1 MARMK
6 RAAVDPQ
13 FPRRRTAVVVVALI
27 GGNDLLFRV
36 AERWTPL
43 VRRQTELLPL
53 LGNPF
58 RVSAV
63 KPGQLLVAHVLFQ
76 LLQQKPLE
84 VEADMSKRCDK
95 LRPAGRKPFV

>member
-1 MARMK
+1 MARVE
-6 RAAVDPQ
+6 RAAVDLQ
-13 FPRRRTAVVVVALI
+13 FPSRRTAVVVVALI
-27 GGNDLLFRV
+27 SGDDCLIRV
-36 AERWTPL
+36 AERRTPP

-53 LGNPF
+53 LGNPL

-63 KPGQLLVAHVLFQ
+63 KPSQLPVAHVLFH

-84 VEADMSKRCDK
+84 VEADMRKRCDK